1 MLGSVMGRVETPF
14 QRKLIQEIRDIFPGC
29 VILKNDANYLQGVP
43 DLIVLWHEHYAMLE
57 CKASITAVHQPNQDE
72 YVDLFHNWSF
82 AAFVYPQNKDQVL
95 DELQRAF
102 RSRRQ
107 TRVSER

>member
-1 MLGSVMGRVETPF
+1 MGRVESPF
-14 QRKLIQEIRDIFPGC
+14 QRKLIQEIRVLFPGC

-57 CKASITAVHQPNQDE
+57 CKSSISAVHQPNQDE
-72 YVDLFHNWSF
+72 YVDLFHSWSF
-82 AAFVYPQNKDQVL
+82 SAFVYPQNKDQVL

-102 RSRRQ
+102 GARRT
-107 TRVSER
+107 TRVSQRQ